1 MDHLQAM
8 RVFTRVV
15 DANSFTL
22 AAGSLDMPRATV
34 STIIRKLERHL
45 GARLLNRST
54 RRLSLT
60 PDGASYYER
69 CAAILADVE
78 DAESVFRD
86 RARGPRG
93 RLRIDA
99 PPSLGRLV
107 LIPKLCDFHHQYPD
121 IELVVGLSDRQVDMV
136 QDAVDCALRIGELQ
150 DSSLI
155 AKRVGV
161 FNAVTCAAPSYI
173 ERHGAPQAIE
183 DLGRHRA
190 VNYFVTRTGRNLD
203 LSFKV
208 GDGVVNVPMQG
219 PLSVN
224 DAEAYVS
231 AGLAGFGLIQPAR
244 YMVAP
249 YLDSGELIELLGE
262 WSPPPMPISV
272 VYQQSRHLSSK
283 VHVFVDWITEVFQG
297 CVLMKKC
304 LEKCPGDYLLD
315 QGCQFAAD
323 RTVPHG
329 LQEMIERGNLL
340 ESAF

>member
-22 AAGSLDMPRATV
+22 AADSLDMPRATV

-69 CAAILADVE
+69 CAGILADVDE
-78 DAESVFRD
+78 AESAFRD

-107 LIPKLCDFHHQYPD
+107 LIPRLCDFHQRYPE
-121 IELVVGLSDRQVDMV
+121 IELVVGLSDRRIDMV

-155 AKRVGV
+155 AKRIGV
-161 FNAVTCAAPSYI
+161 FKTVTCAAPSYL
-173 ERHGAPQAIE
+173 ERYGNPQTLE
-183 DLGRHRA
+183 DLERHRA
-190 VNYFVTRTGRNLD
+190 VNYFVTRTGRNID

-208 GDGVVNVPMQG
+208 GDGVVNVPLKG

-249 YLDSGELIELLGE
+249 HLDSGELVEVLGA

-283 VHVFVDWITEVFQG
+283 VHVFVDWVSEVFQG

-304 LEKCPGDYLLD
+304 RGDTPLD
-315 QGCQFAAD
+315 QDCRFAAD
-323 RTVPHG
+323 REMPHG
-329 LQEMIERGNLL
+329 LQDMIERGNLL

>member
-22 AAGSLDMPRATV
+22 AADSLDMPRATV
-34 STIIRKLERHL
+34 STIIRKLEKHL

-69 CAAILADVE
+69 CAGILADVE
-78 DAESVFRD
+78 EAESVFRD

-107 LIPKLCDFHHQYPD
+107 LIPKLCDFHQRYPD
-121 IELVVGLSDRQVDMV
+121 IELVVGLSDRPVDMV
-136 QDAVDCALRIGELQ
+136 QDAVDCVLRIGDLQ

-155 AKRVGV
+155 AKRIGV
-161 FNAVTCAAPSYI
+161 FKSVTCAAPSYI
-173 ERHGAPQAIE
+173 ERYGKPAAIE
-183 DLGRHRA
+183 DLDHHRA
-190 VNYFVTRTGRNLD
+190 VNYFVARTGRNID
-203 LSFKV
+203 WSFKV
-208 GDGVVNVPMQG
+208 GDGIVNVPVKG
-219 PLSVN
+219 SLSVN
-224 DAEAYVS
+224 DADAYVS
-231 AGLAGFGLIQPAR
+231 AGLAGFGMIQPPR

-249 YLDSGELIELLGE
+249 HLDSGELVEVLE
-262 WSPPPMPISV
+262 TWSPPPMPISV

-304 LEKCPGDYLLD
+304 ADGYPLD
-315 QGCQFAAD
+315 QDCRFAAELAAS
-323 RTVPHG
+323 HG
-329 LQEMIERGNLL
+329 LQEMMERRNLL
-340 ESAF
+340 ESAL

>member
-22 AAGSLDMPRATV
+22 AADSLNMPRATV
-34 STIIRKLERHL
+34 STVVRRLERHL

-60 PDGASYYER
+60 PDGAAYYER
-69 CAAILADVE
+69 CTGILADVE
-78 DAESVFRD
+78 DAESAFRD

-99 PPSLGRLV
+99 PPSLGRLI
-107 LIPKLCDFHHQYPD
+107 LIPKLCDFHHRYPD

-136 QDAVDCALRIGELQ
+136 QDAIDCVLRIGELQ

-155 AKRVGV
+155 AKRIGV
-161 FNAVTCAAPSYI
+161 FKTVTCAAPSYI
-173 ERHGAPQAIE
+173 ERYGSPQVIK
-183 DLGRHRA
+183 DLDRHRA

-208 GDGVVNVPMQG
+208 GDEIVNVPLKG
-219 PLSVN
+219 ALSVN

-231 AGLAGFGLIQPAR
+231 AGVAGFGLIQPPR
-244 YMVAP
+244 YMVEP
-249 YLDSGELIELLGE
+249 LLESGELVEILEA
-262 WSPPPMPISV
+262 WSPPSVPISV
-272 VYQQSRHLSSK
+272 VYQQNRHLSSK
-283 VHVFVDWITEVFQG
+283 VHVFVDWITDVFQG
-297 CVLMKKC
+297 CERMKKC
-304 LEKCPGDYLLD
+304 GGDGGDRLD
-315 QGCQFAAD
+315 RDCRFAAN
-323 RTVPHG
+323 PAAAYG
-329 LQEMIERGNLL
+329 LQELLEQRNLL
-340 ESAF
+340 ESAL